1 MEEGDKEEE
10 DGERGGRRR
19 RRRLIVYT
27 WYFGTISGAYC
38 IPMLVFKQVR
48 RK

>member
-19 RRRLIVYT
+19 RRRLIIYT
-27 WYFGTISGAYC
+27 RYFRTISGAYC
-38 IPMLVFKQVR
+38 IPMLVFS
-48 RK
+48 